1 MVVVSPCEILW
12 CYIKNLNSEF
22 VKQMEYGYYVI
33 HEHDSVYVIVST
45 TMYLKVLVSVLRE
58 GLFI

>member
-1 MVVVSPCEILW
+1 
-12 CYIKNLNSEF
+12 
-22 VKQMEYGYYVI
+22 MEYGYYVI
-33 HEHDSVYVIVST
+33 HEHDSAYVIVST